1 MGSVLRL
8 DLLTGGLCLTGGA
21 YAACPSVAA
30 RVESWALRRDGAGQT
45 GVKGPPGARAR
56 LHRHGRFH
64 RSIRAVVRMHQAG
77 HNWGRMAA
85 CKALLQEERHTLIL
99 GSLLLHPSGGI
110 NLWSKKQNTSRF
122 PSLKAAAMRC
132 VPSMACPTARS
143 RYRCLL
149 WMRRRRSSL
158 LLFRF
163 LLRNVDTE
171 MPLLLSKE
179 TPPCLW
185 LTKNTGTLTR
195 MI

>member
-122 PSLKAAAMRC
+122 PSLKRAWRCWGYSTNSGRMACIMHPPLYPGGVFLCTSNSSLSCAAMMARKK
-132 VPSMACPTARS
+132 PSLTLSPC
-143 RYRCLL
+143 
-149 WMRRRRSSL
+149 RRTPNTSSI
-158 LLFRF
+158 
-163 LLRNVDTE
+163 
-171 MPLLLSKE
+171 
-179 TPPCLW
+179 W
-185 LTKNTGTLTR
+185 A
-195 MI
+195 